1 PGRRRVFGWWM
12 AMNQVGMLLVLML
25 PPLLPRLLP
34 GAGVT
39 DGIHAMGWL
48 VVAGAPIAA
57 VWCLAVLPE
66 RPRPG
71 AHAALSDFARVVANP
86 LMRRLLW
93 VDLLANLAPGVTG
106 ALFLFYFE
114 AVKLYP
120 PAAASSLLLVYFV
133 AGLA

>member
-1 PGRRRVFGWWM
+1 MAQPGISAGAALAGLLVMYAGYSAVLVAQTAWGATLSDDYHERSRVFGWWM

-66 RPRPG
+66 RPRP
-71 AHAALSDFARVVANP
+71 
-86 LMRRLLW
+86 
-93 VDLLANLAPGVTG
+93 
-106 ALFLFYFE
+106 
-114 AVKLYP
+114 
-120 PAAASSLLLVYFV
+120 
-133 AGLA
+133 